1 MAYTAYRV
9 LKAPI
14 DQIERFMTEAIADG
28 WQPLGAPILLYPDD
42 KAVYQALVKGTPDG
56 SGTGPVTIVVE
67 DITDASVI
75 SKSLLTAVNEED
87 GRAAIGAGTS
97 NLQLGITATTAKA
110 GNYAPAWGDVTGKP
124 AVIAAGADAATARV
138 AIGAGTSSLAI
149 GTTATTAAA
158 GNHNHAIAED
168 AGSGLAAAPNLQT
181 AFIAL
186 STRIKALESA
196 AP

>member
-28 WQPLGAPILLYPDD
+28 WQPLRAPILLYPDD

-67 DITDASVI
+67 DIADASVI
-75 SKSLLTAVNEED
+75 GKSLLTAVNEED

-110 GNYAPAWGDVTGKP
+110 GNYAPAWGM
-124 AVIAAGADAATARV
+124 
-138 AIGAGTSSLAI
+138 
-149 GTTATTAAA
+149 
-158 GNHNHAIAED
+158 
-168 AGSGLAAAPNLQT
+168 
-181 AFIAL
+181 
-186 STRIKALESA
+186 
-196 AP
+196 

>member
-67 DITDASVI
+67 DIADASVI
-75 SKSLLTAVNEED
+75 GKSLLTAVNEED
-87 GRAAIGAGTS
+87 GRAAIG
-97 NLQLGITATTAKA
+97 
-110 GNYAPAWGDVTGKP
+110 PALLICSW
-124 AVIAAGADAATARV
+124 
-138 AIGAGTSSLAI
+138 
-149 GTTATTAAA
+149 
-158 GNHNHAIAED
+158 
-168 AGSGLAAAPNLQT
+168 
-181 AFIAL
+181 AL
-186 STRIKALESA
+186 PQPPPKRETMRL
-196 AP
+196 PGGM

>member
-28 WQPLGAPILLYPDD
+28 WQPLGAPILFYPDD

-56 SGTGPVTIVVE
+56 SGTGPVTIVVD
-67 DITDASVI
+67 DITDASAI
-75 SKSLLTAVNEED
+75 GKSLLTAVNDGD

-97 NLQLGITATTAKA
+97 NLQLGTTATTAKA
-110 GNYAPAWGDVTGKP
+110 GDYAPAWGDVTGKP
-124 AVIAAGADAATARV
+124 AVIAAGTDAATARG

-158 GNHNHAIAED
+158 GDHNHAITAD
-168 AGSGLAAAPNLQT
+168 AASGLAAASSVQD
-181 AFIAL
+181 AFVAV
-186 STRIKALESA
+186 SARIKALESA